1 MLKKWI
7 KLSLLWL
14 GLIALVLFHYVT
26 GITPLILKA
35 DTFDSYV
42 DYSYF
47 NVPNFDDYTA
57 ILKSSTVNLDYY
69 LKLEGSF
76 DYSFNSCPV
85 IGGKMADVSI
95 ANRVTTPSNVVIDTN
110 DTYGGQLYCSQAYET
125 YDFSITIP
133 LQETSDLTNY
143 ILNIDDNYIFFNNYL
158 RITGVVQS
166 YGVQMTISNWN
177 IKQWLEIDFNN
188 TYLMSTF
195 LLESDWINNP
205 PFNNTINRPFVLYAE
220 TQSDRYN
227 VYNDNLSTTFDN
239 RTKFA
244 IEIPNIDSALVV
256 NKIGTGWESSST
268 TNYVMTLTSS
278 IQYIQSNWRV
288 YTLNAAPMPTPFD
301 DVAIDTTPNYSI
313 CDYVLGFPIDC
324 TLDGVPIG
332 SFQAMAN
339 DLWEWTIKESPIF
352 SDVWTLASGGFQ
364 WLSNTFQFLGY
375 FDVDSLL
382 GGILALLIGVIVML
396 WAWVGG

>member
-1 MLKKWI
+1 MLNKWI

-42 DYSYF
+42 DYNYYD
-47 NVPNFDDYTA
+47 VPNFDDYTP
-57 ILKSSTVNLDYY
+57 ILKDTTPNLEFYLMSEFSTDFEVSYCPPGGYVAGVAHFLGVYEGLTFKYQLLQSLPDLYCIEPYESYSYTIETPLTKSTMGELFINNIINLDD
-69 LKLEGSF
+69 
-76 DYSFNSCPV
+76 DY
-85 IGGKMADVSI
+85 M
-95 ANRVTTPSNVVIDTN
+95 R
-110 DTYGGQLYCSQAYET
+110 
-125 YDFSITIP
+125 
-133 LQETSDLTNY
+133 
-143 ILNIDDNYIFFNNYL
+143 FNNL
-158 RITGVVQS
+158 TAFQPQIPM
-166 YGVQMTISNWN
+166 YGYNISFSNTYS
-177 IKQWLEIDFNN
+177 KTWLEIRFNN
-188 TYLMSTF
+188 NYLMSTF
-195 LLESDWINNP
+195 LLDSD
-205 PFNNTINRPFVLYAE
+205 FQYSTVSGVQRPFVLYTE
-220 TQSDRYN
+220 TENDRYN
-227 VYNDNLSTTFDN
+227 VYNDNLSTTIESRN
-239 RTKFA
+239 KYA
-244 IEIPNIDSALVV
+244 ITIPDITSALVV
-256 NKIGTGWESSST
+256 NKIGTGWETKYNNRTITATSST
-268 TNYVMTLTSS
+268 FDFTSLWS
-278 IQYIQSNWRV
+278 I
-288 YTLNAAPMPTPFD
+288 YTFNATPMPTPFD
-301 DVAIDTTPNYSI
+301 DVAIDTTPNYSV

-375 FDVDSLL
+375 FDVNSLL